1 MTCREGR
8 LLLRRSSSTGL
19 SLWSL
24 CLYCSVFV
32 GHENGSS
39 DAGARRDL
47 LSCGRSL
54 RPRAC
59 ASLEKKRQGGQLARS
74 ANPAE
79 LGHRRVYEDEAT
91 DGGAEREAQI
101 HEGRIE
107 REDDRR
113 ELHADDL
120 DQPVCCAGKNA
131 HPDSPHAVN
140 ASKTGGSAIAGG
152 STCATVER
160 PAGANASTQ
169 RLVRMTARTPSLSVA
184 LPPMIRPT
192 PAEAPNKKSA
202 YPTCG
207 PRSGGAA
214 ARNEAMNE

>member
-1 MTCREGR
+1 P
-8 LLLRRSSSTGL
+8 
-19 SLWSL
+19 
-24 CLYCSVFV
+24 
-32 GHENGSS
+32 S
-39 DAGARRDL
+39 DAGARGDR

-79 LGHRRVYEDEAT
+79 LGHRRVYEGEAT

-120 DQPVCCAGKNA
+120 DQA
-131 HPDSPHAVN
+131 
-140 ASKTGGSAIAGG
+140 
-152 STCATVER
+152 
-160 PAGANASTQ
+160 
-169 RLVRMTARTPSLSVA
+169 RLLRREETPMT
-184 LPPMIRPT
+184 
-192 PAEAPNKKSA
+192 
-202 YPTCG
+202 
-207 PRSGGAA
+207 
-214 ARNEAMNE
+214 